1 VFLAEFKRLRSLQ
14 NAKKTFAASR
24 SVLKFRVL
32 DLLECVP
39 QRTGGEHLIVHIIG
53 AWLMSFAASCNQ
65 MTDCLAGPC
74 VTCLRLAKEGSDM
87 HARVSRLITKGKLSY
102 LQHVSCSDLSAA
114 LCKPRTLPSVNAA
127 GAAPYLE
134 LWDELCT
141 VALELGPG
149 SSSVVLNCCLSFL
162 LRVLLPLSS
171 NDGQTTPL
179 GLQLSAAFLPLL
191 HKVAQGKGNS
201 AGVHSLFVSHGAF
214 ALSMLQPTLADMAE
228 ASDVH
233 ARTSLIE
240 LLLAALRHRDVL
252 QASLGLQT
260 AVAAAAAP
268 LVQALVPL
276 MAPRAAEKAWTKL
289 QLRCCE
295 VVIALVNAAKLPL
308 VLAGM
313 AAVDSAPFVT
323 AGEALCSKG
332 VARGVQD
339 SVRSASSKL
348 KASVDASAAAKP
360 SKRGLAS
367 ATAPPP
373 ARRQKK

>member
-1 VFLAEFKRLRSLQ
+1 M
-14 NAKKTFAASR
+14 
-24 SVLKFRVL
+24 L

-53 AWLMSFAASCNQ
+53 AWLLTLAAFFNGI
-65 MTDCLAGPC
+65 TDCLSGPC
-74 VTCLRLAKEGSDM
+74 ITCLRLAKEGSDM
-87 HARVSRLITKGKLSY
+87 HARVSRLITKGKLFHS
-102 LQHVSCSDLSAA
+102 QHVPCSDPSTA
-114 LCKPRTLPSVNAA
+114 LCKPRTLPSVDAA
-127 GAAPYLE
+127 GAVPYVE
-134 LWDELCT
+134 LWDELCR

-171 NDGQTTPL
+171 KDGQATPL

-201 AGVHSLFVSHGAF
+201 VGVNSLFVSHGAF
-214 ALSMLQPTLADMAE
+214 ALSMLQPTVADMAE

-233 ARTSLIE
+233 ARTSLVE

-252 QASLGLQT
+252 QASSGLQT
-260 AVAAAAAP
+260 AVAAAASP

-295 VVIALVNAAKLPL
+295 AVMALVNAAKLPL

-313 AAVDSAPFVT
+313 AAVDATAFAA

-332 VARGVQD
+332 VAQGVQAN
-339 SVRSASSKL
+339 VRSASSKL
-348 KASVDASAAAKP
+348 KAAVESSAAAKP

-373 ARRQKK
+373 ARRQRK